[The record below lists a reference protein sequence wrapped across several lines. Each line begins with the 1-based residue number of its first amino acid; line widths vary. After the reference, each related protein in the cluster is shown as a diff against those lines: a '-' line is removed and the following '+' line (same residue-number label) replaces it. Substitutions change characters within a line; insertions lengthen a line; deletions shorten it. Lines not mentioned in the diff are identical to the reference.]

1 MKLIKSKVEILDKLN
16 GKEIINRIATVARTC
31 YKSEAMSTTESDKA
45 LVKRLVDSKHHAM
58 IEFADVTVRFICDR
72 GVSHEIVRHRLMN
85 FSMESQRYCTYSK
98 DKFGNEIT
106 FILPTWYKDDNGDR
120 ELLFKSALRSSEE
133 VYMKLMKNGAVAQE
147 ARAVLPNATK
157 TEINCKANLREW
169 LHFLTLRCSTAAHP
183 DIRVLALDLLKQ
195 LHEQIPVIFDK
206 LYDEY
211 YGK

>member
-16 GKEIINRIATVARTC
+16 GDEIINRIATVARTC
-31 YKSEAMSTTESDKA
+31 YKSESMSTPESDKA

-58 IEFADVTVRFICDR
+58 IEFADITVRFTCDR
-72 GVSHEIVRHRLMN
+72 GVSHEIVRHRLMS

-106 FILPTWYKDDNGDR
+106 FVLPAWYKDDAGTR
-120 ELLFKSALRSSEE
+120 ERLFITALRITEG
-133 VYMKLMKNGAVAQE
+133 VYMRLIEDGATAQE

-183 DIRVLALDLLKQ
+183 DIRILALDLLKQ